1 MLLVR
6 TILLIAMLRRCC
18 WLLIWLVFFS
28 SFSGVGCFISS
39 LPQLAWEKRLCC
51 CCCVLGWVGGCVCFR
66 QSLIF
71 PECNHLH
78 QATCASYDAFLYK
91 SNFWPVQINILLFT
105 FYPVNHMVSLTWLSN
120 FFFPIYLLSGNEAF
134 THWQK
139 EFSRYF
145 CLLHSCK
152 YFLDYW

>member
-1 MLLVR
+1 
-6 TILLIAMLRRCC
+6 
-18 WLLIWLVFFS
+18 
-28 SFSGVGCFISS
+28 
-39 LPQLAWEKRLCC
+39 
-51 CCCVLGWVGGCVCFR
+51 VCFR

-152 YFLDYW
+152 YFLDY